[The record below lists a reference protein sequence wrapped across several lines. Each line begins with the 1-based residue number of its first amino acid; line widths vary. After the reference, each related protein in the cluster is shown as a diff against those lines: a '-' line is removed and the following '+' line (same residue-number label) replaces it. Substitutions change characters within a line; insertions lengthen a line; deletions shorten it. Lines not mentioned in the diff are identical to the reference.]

1 MIQRSMSNAVG
12 ARVTIN
18 TSLPNSE
25 RGLSLVELMVSI
37 VVGLILIA
45 AVFNMYTGSV
55 RSARY
60 TEGFQAIQ
68 ENGRYGVIALR
79 NGLHLAGYSPV
90 GGVSREID
98 AFDMDNS
105 STTQLVVQTRQPFD
119 CNGLS
124 TDATDGLAVNT
135 YQLNTDTNELTCTGN
150 QAGSAAMTVVE
161 GVEAFRVLYGVD
173 QDGDDDTCEP
183 QRYIPY
189 KSTIDSADVVALR
202 FAMLVNSGKPIR
214 TKSVSQDVVVLDAA
228 LTTPNDRFV
237 RGVFSGTVL
246 LRNNISCQNI

>member
-1 MIQRSMSNAVG
+1 VIQRSMSNAVG

-90 GGVSREID
+90 GG
-98 AFDMDNS
+98 
-105 STTQLVVQTRQPFD
+105 
-119 CNGLS
+119 
-124 TDATDGLAVNT
+124 DATDGLAVNT